1 MYDCCSLWS
10 KWKQTALN
18 FWLDSRRC
26 VCCVGDRTLKILIG
40 PVSGQQHRS
49 QRGPFTANPS
59 EWLWARGKP
68 CECRSNGFY
77 CPTLSGCCSVGSGS
91 VPGCLRL
98 WLPCRLCTRPPH
110 CWSPTESNQG
120 GVNLLPLAS
129 RRWRFCLTSSGSWSV
144 CTPAPVQTR
153 RFSPAICLCAA
164 KADVKAS
171 RKVLSGQQKAGRVC
185 C

>member
-1 MYDCCSLWS
+1 MEANCFKLLTRLS
-10 KWKQTALN
+10 ALCLLCGRQN
-18 FWLDSRRC
+18 SEDTDQPRIWPATSE
-26 VCCVGDRTLKILIG
+26 
-40 PVSGQQHRS
+40 PA
-49 QRGPFTANPS
+49 TANPS

-68 CECRSNGFY
+68 SECRSNGFY
-77 CPTLSGCCSVGSGS
+77 CPTLSGCCNVGSGS
-91 VPGCLRL
+91 APGCLCL

-110 CWSPTESNQG
+110 CWSPSESNQG

-153 RFSPAICLCAA
+153 RFSLAICLCAA